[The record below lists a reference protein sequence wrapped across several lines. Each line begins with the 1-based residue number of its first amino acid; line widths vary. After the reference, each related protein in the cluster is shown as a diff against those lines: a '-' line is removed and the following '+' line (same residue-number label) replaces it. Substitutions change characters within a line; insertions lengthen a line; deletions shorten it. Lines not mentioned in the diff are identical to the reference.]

1 MVYLWQR
8 KSFKMAIILQYK
20 SESKPD
26 LSLLLKLTK
35 HDMGRIN
42 ENILSHTGSHVKTI
56 PQVAN
61 YLIDSGGKRIRPM
74 LMVAAAKMCGY
85 KGDAHIIIA
94 TAIEFLHTATLLHD
108 DVVDDS
114 DTRRG
119 KQAAR
124 KIWGNENS
132 VLVGDF
138 LLARTFN
145 MMVKTGSLECLNSLS
160 GAAVTISE
168 GEIMQLA
175 AAKNTATT
183 EDHYLKIVHAKTAAL
198 FESACEMGAMIA
210 NADET
215 HRAALHAFGHN
226 LGIAFQLVDDA
237 LDFGNGAGLE
247 SQLDK
252 NIGDDFREQK
262 ITLPIIFAYREG
274 TKEERKFWD
283 RTLRKGD
290 QKPGD
295 LEHAIALLA
304 KYDTLN
310 KTKDRAKH
318 YASKAIQAIA
328 LFPKSSMRTALEQT
342 VAFCIA
348 REI

>member
-1 MVYLWQR
+1 
-8 KSFKMAIILQYK
+8 MAVILQYK
-20 SESKPD
+20 KDSKPD
-26 LSLLLKLTK
+26 LALLLELTK
-35 HDMGRIN
+35 HDMGRVN

-74 LMVAAAKMCGY
+74 LMIAASQMCDY
-85 KGDAHIIIA
+85 EGDHHIVIS

-114 DTRRG
+114 DVRRG

-145 MMVKTGSLECLNSLS
+145 MMVKTGSLDCLNSLS

-175 AAKNTATT
+175 AAKNTSTT
-183 EDHYLKIVHAKTAAL
+183 EDHYLKIIHAKTAAL
-198 FESACEMGAMIA
+198 FESACEMGAMISGA
-210 NADET
+210 SEEQ
-215 HRAALHAFGHN
+215 RQALHAFGHN

-237 LDFGNGAGLE
+237 LDFGNGSGLE
-247 SQLDK
+247 AQLDK

-274 TKEERKFWD
+274 DKEERQFWD
-283 RTLRKGD
+283 RCLKHGD
-290 QKPGD
+290 QKDGD
-295 LEHAIALLA
+295 LEFAISLLA
-304 KYDTLN
+304 KYDTLR
-310 KTKDRAKH
+310 KTKLRAEH
-318 YASKAIQAIA
+318 YASKAVQALA
-328 LFPKSSMRTALEQT
+328 LFPESEMRTALEQT

>member
-1 MVYLWQR
+1 
-8 KSFKMAIILQYK
+8 MAVILQYK
-20 SESKPD
+20 KDSKPD
-26 LSLLLKLTK
+26 LSLLLDLTK
-35 HDMGRIN
+35 HDMGRVN

-74 LMVAAAKMCGY
+74 LMIAASQMCGY
-85 KGDAHIIIA
+85 DGDHHIVIS

-114 DTRRG
+114 DVRRG

-175 AAKNTATT
+175 AAKNTSTT
-183 EDHYLKIVHAKTAAL
+183 EDHYLKIIHAKTAAL
-198 FESACEMGAMIA
+198 FESACEMGAMISGA
-210 NADET
+210 SDEQ
-215 HRAALHAFGHN
+215 RQALHAFGHN

-237 LDFGNGAGLE
+237 LDFGNGSGLE
-247 SQLDK
+247 AQLDK

-274 TKEERKFWD
+274 DKEERKFWN
-283 RTLRKGD
+283 RTLKDGD
-290 QKPGD
+290 QQDGD
-295 LEHAIALLA
+295 LEFAIGLLA
-304 KYDTLN
+304 KYNTLK
-310 KTKDRAKH
+310 KTKLRAEH
-318 YASKAIQAIA
+318 YASKAVQALA
-328 LFPKSSMRTALEQT
+328 LFPKSDIRTALEQT

>member
-1 MVYLWQR
+1 
-8 KSFKMAIILQYK
+8 MAVILQYK
-20 SESKPD
+20 KDSKPD
-26 LSLLLKLTK
+26 LSLLLDLTK
-35 HDMGRIN
+35 HDMGRVN

-74 LMVAAAKMCGY
+74 LMIAASQMCGY
-85 KGDAHIIIA
+85 DGDHHIVIS

-114 DTRRG
+114 DVRRG

-175 AAKNTATT
+175 AAKNTSTT
-183 EDHYLKIVHAKTAAL
+183 EDHYLKIIHAKTAAL
-198 FESACEMGAMIA
+198 FESACEMGAMISGA
-210 NADET
+210 SEEQ
-215 HRAALHAFGHN
+215 RQALHAFGHN

-237 LDFGNGAGLE
+237 LDFGNGSGLE
-247 SQLDK
+247 AQLDK

-274 TKEERKFWD
+274 DKEERKFWN
-283 RTLRKGD
+283 RTLKDGD
-290 QKPGD
+290 QQDGD
-295 LEHAIALLA
+295 LEFAIGLLA
-304 KYDTLN
+304 KYNTLK
-310 KTKDRAKH
+310 KTKLRAEH
-318 YASKAIQAIA
+318 YASKAVQALA
-328 LFPKSSMRTALEQT
+328 LFPKSDIRTALEQT

>member
-1 MVYLWQR
+1 
-8 KSFKMAIILQYK
+8 MAVILQYK
-20 SESKPD
+20 KNSKPD
-26 LSLLLKLTK
+26 LALLLELSK
-35 HDMGRIN
+35 HDMGRVN

-74 LMVAAAKMCGY
+74 LMIAASQMCGY
-85 KGDAHIIIA
+85 EGDHHIVIS

-114 DTRRG
+114 DMRRG

-145 MMVKTGSLECLNSLS
+145 MMVKTGSLDCLNSLS

-175 AAKNTATT
+175 AAKNTSTT
-183 EDHYLKIVHAKTAAL
+183 EDHYLKIIHAKTAAL
-198 FESACEMGAMIA
+198 FESACEMGAMISGA
-210 NADET
+210 TEEQ
-215 HRAALHAFGHN
+215 REALFAFGHN

-237 LDFGNGAGLE
+237 LDFGNGSGLGA
-247 SQLDK
+247 QLDK

-274 TKEERKFWD
+274 NDEERKFWD
-283 RTLRKGD
+283 RCLKDGD
-290 QKPGD
+290 QNDGD
-295 LEHAIALLA
+295 LEHAISLLS
-304 KYDTLN
+304 KYDTLS
-310 KTKDRAKH
+310 KTKLRAEH
-318 YASKAIQAIA
+318 YASKAVAALA
-328 LFPKSSMRTALEQT
+328 LFPKSEMRTALEQT

-348 REI
+348 REK

>member
-1 MVYLWQR
+1 M
-8 KSFKMAIILQYK
+8 
-20 SESKPD
+20 
-26 LSLLLKLTK
+26 LLALTK
-35 HDMGRIN
+35 HDMGRVN

-74 LMVAAAKMCGY
+74 LMLAAAQLCGY
-85 KGDAHIIIA
+85 QGDHHIVIS

-114 DTRRG
+114 DMRRG

-175 AAKNTATT
+175 AAKNTSTT
-183 EDHYLKIVHAKTAAL
+183 EDHYLKIIHAKTAAL
-198 FESACEMGAMIA
+198 FESACEMGAMISDA
-210 NADET
+210 SEEQ
-215 HRAALHAFGHN
+215 RQALHSFGHN

-237 LDFGNGAGLE
+237 LDFGGGSGLGA
-247 SQLDK
+247 QLDK

-274 TKEERKFWD
+274 SMDERNFWD
-283 RTLRKGD
+283 RTLKHGD
-290 QKPGD
+290 QKDGD
-295 LEHAIALLA
+295 LEHAISLLA

-310 KTKDRAKH
+310 KTKLRAEH
-318 YASKAIQAIA
+318 YASKAVQALA
-328 LFPKSSMRTALEQT
+328 LFPESEMRTALEQT

-348 REI
+348 REK

>member
-1 MVYLWQR
+1 
-8 KSFKMAIILQYK
+8 
-20 SESKPD
+20 
-26 LSLLLKLTK
+26 
-35 HDMGRIN
+35 MGRVN

-74 LMVAAAKMCGY
+74 LMLAAAQLCGY
-85 KGDAHIIIA
+85 QGDHHIVIS

-114 DTRRG
+114 DMRRG

-175 AAKNTATT
+175 AAKNTSTT
-183 EDHYLKIVHAKTAAL
+183 EDHYLKIIHAKTAAL
-198 FESACEMGAMIA
+198 FESACEMGAMISDA
-210 NADET
+210 SEEQ
-215 HRAALHAFGHN
+215 RQALHSFGHN

-237 LDFGNGAGLE
+237 LDFGGGSGLGA
-247 SQLDK
+247 QLDK

-274 TKEERKFWD
+274 SMDERNFWD
-283 RTLRKGD
+283 RTLKHGD
-290 QKPGD
+290 QKDGD
-295 LEHAIALLA
+295 LEHAISLLA

-310 KTKDRAKH
+310 KTKLRAEH
-318 YASKAIQAIA
+318 YASKAVQALA
-328 LFPKSSMRTALEQT
+328 LFPESEMRTALEQT

-348 REI
+348 REK

>member
-1 MVYLWQR
+1 MG
-8 KSFKMAIILQYK
+8 AILQYK
-20 SESKPD
+20 KTSRPD
-26 LSLLLKLTK
+26 LALLLALTK
-35 HDMGRIN
+35 HDMGRVN

-74 LMVAAAKMCGY
+74 LMLAAAQLCGY
-85 KGDAHIIIA
+85 QGDHHIVIS

-114 DTRRG
+114 DMRRG

-175 AAKNTATT
+175 AAKNTSTT
-183 EDHYLKIVHAKTAAL
+183 EDHYLKIIHAKTAAL
-198 FESACEMGAMIA
+198 FESACEMGAMISDA
-210 NADET
+210 SEEQ
-215 HRAALHAFGHN
+215 RQALHSFGHN

-237 LDFGNGAGLE
+237 LDFGGGSGLGA
-247 SQLDK
+247 QLDK

-274 TKEERKFWD
+274 SMDERNFWD
-283 RTLRKGD
+283 RTLKHGD
-290 QKPGD
+290 QKDGD
-295 LEHAIALLA
+295 LEHAISLLA

-310 KTKDRAKH
+310 KTKLRAEH
-318 YASKAIQAIA
+318 YASKAVQALA
-328 LFPKSSMRTALEQT
+328 LFPESEMRTALEQT

-348 REI
+348 REK

>member
-1 MVYLWQR
+1 
-8 KSFKMAIILQYK
+8 MAVILQYNNDK
-20 SESKPD
+20 KPD
-26 LSLLLKLTK
+26 LSLLLELTK
-35 HDMGRIN
+35 HDMGRVN
-42 ENILSHTGSHVKTI
+42 ENIFSHTGSHVKTI

-74 LMVAAAKMCGY
+74 LMIAAANMCGY
-85 KGDAHIIIA
+85 KGDHHIVIA

-114 DTRRG
+114 DQRRG

-145 MMVKTGSLECLNSLS
+145 MMVKTGSLECLSSLS

-175 AAKNTATT
+175 AAKNTSTT
-183 EDHYLKIVHAKTAAL
+183 EDHYLKIIHAKTAAL
-198 FESACEMGAMIA
+198 FESACEMGALIS
-210 NADET
+210 DVSEEK
-215 HRAALHAFGHN
+215 RQALHAFGHN

-237 LDFGNGAGLE
+237 LDFGNGGGITAK
-247 SQLDK
+247 LDK

-274 TKEERKFWD
+274 TEEERIFWD
-283 RTLRKGD
+283 RTLRNGD
-290 QKPGD
+290 QNDGD
-295 LEHAIALLA
+295 LEHAITLLA

-310 KTKDRAKH
+310 KTKQRAEH
-318 YASKAIQAIA
+318 YASKAIQALA
-328 LFPKSSMRTALEQT
+328 LFPKSDMRTALEQT

-348 REI
+348 REK